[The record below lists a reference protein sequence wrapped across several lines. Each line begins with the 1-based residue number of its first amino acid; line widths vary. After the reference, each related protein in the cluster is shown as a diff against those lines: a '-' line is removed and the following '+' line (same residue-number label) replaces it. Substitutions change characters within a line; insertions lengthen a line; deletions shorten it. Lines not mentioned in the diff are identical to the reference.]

1 MTTLIQEEQMRARLK
16 EGRETHDDGT
26 VDIDPGAMEGLI
38 EESQDIHRDAMV
50 ATADSLDE
58 IVETGAETR
67 AHGAVDPDQSREV
80 AARRSRLLTGAAFG
94 GGILAAAGIGSALQ
108 AVFASPAFAASATDV
123 QILQTAASIE
133 TLAVATYKTALTLPF
148 IGGAS
153 ANAVV
158 KAFATTTM
166 QQHQQHLDAFNGAIA
181 GLGGKA
187 QTNPDPAL
195 AMVVQAA
202 VPGLTSPGPV
212 VALALELEQGAAET
226 YVADVATLADANAKK
241 LTASIMGVEAQHA
254 SVLLAVQALL
264 SANAPQLITLAPG
277 NVANLP
283 AAAGSVGFPQAFFP
297 TDQAR
302 PATEGALS

>member
-1 MTTLIQEEQMRARLK
+1 
-16 EGRETHDDGT
+16 
-26 VDIDPGAMEGLI
+26 MESLI
-38 EESQDIHRDAMV
+38 EDSQDIHHDAMV
-50 ATADSLDE
+50 TTAAALDE
-58 IVETGAETR
+58 LVETGTEAR
-67 AHGAVDPDQSREV
+67 AHGGIDPDESRQV
-80 AARRSRLLTGAAFG
+80 AAQRSKMMTGAAFG
-94 GGILAAAGIGSALQ
+94 GGILAAAGIGAALE
-108 AVFASPAFAASATDV
+108 AMFASPAFAASATDV

-153 ANAVV
+153 ANGVV
-158 KAFATTTM
+158 KAFATMTM
-166 QQHQQHLDAFNGAIA
+166 QQHQQHLDAFNGAIT

-187 QTNPDPAL
+187 QTNPDPVL
-195 AMVVQAA
+195 AKVVQAA

-226 YVADVATLADANAKK
+226 YVADVAALSDANAKK

-264 SANAPQLITLAPG
+264 NANAPQLITLAAG

>member
-1 MTTLIQEEQMRARLK
+1 
-16 EGRETHDDGT
+16 
-26 VDIDPGAMEGLI
+26 MESLI
-38 EESQDIHRDAMV
+38 EDSQDIHHDAMV
-50 ATADSLDE
+50 TTAAALDE
-58 IVETGAETR
+58 LVETGTEAR
-67 AHGAVDPDQSREV
+67 GHGGIDPDESRQV
-80 AARRSRLLTGAAFG
+80 AAQRSKMMTGAAFG
-94 GGILAAAGIGSALQ
+94 GGILAAAGIGAALE
-108 AVFASPAFAASATDV
+108 AMFASPAFAASATDV

-153 ANAVV
+153 ANGVV
-158 KAFATTTM
+158 KAFATMTM
-166 QQHQQHLDAFNGAIA
+166 QQHQQHLDAFNGAIT

-187 QTNPDPAL
+187 QTNPDPVL
-195 AMVVQAA
+195 AKVVQAA

-226 YVADVATLADANAKK
+226 YVADVAALSDANAKK

-264 SANAPQLITLAPG
+264 SANAPQLITLAAG